1 MKITILSVGN
11 IKEKYL
17 KDAICEYS
25 KRISKYAKVEFVSV
39 SDEPIS
45 DNASV
50 KEMEQV
56 KNKEATKLLKVLPNN
71 SYTIALNLKG
81 EMLSS
86 EDLAKKILNVFCY
99 ISSNIVFVIGGSLG
113 LGDEI
118 LKVMDYHLC
127 FSKMTFPHQLMQ
139 VILLEQVYR
148 SFKINNNET
157 YHK

>member
-25 KRISKYAKVEFVSV
+25 KRISKYAKVEFINV

-45 DNASV
+45 DNASL
-50 KEMEQV
+50 KEIEQV
-56 KNKEATKLLKVLPNN
+56 KSKEATKLLKVIPAN
-71 SYTIALNLKG
+71 SYKIALNLKG

-86 EDLAKKILNVFCY
+86 EDLAKKILNIY
-99 ISSNIVFVIGGSLG
+99 SYHSSNIVFVIGGSLG
-113 LGDEI
+113 LGEEI
-118 LKVMDYHLC
+118 LKIMDYHLC

>member
-25 KRISKYAKVEFVSV
+25 KRISKYAKVEFISV
-39 SDEPIS
+39 GDEPIS

-71 SYTIALNLKG
+71 SYKIALNLKG

-86 EDLAKKILNVFCY
+86 EDLAKKILNVY
-99 ISSNIVFVIGGSLG
+99 SYNSSNIVFVIGGSLG

>member
-17 KDAICEYS
+17 KDAILEYS
-25 KRISKYAKVEFVSV
+25 KRISKYSDIEFINVL
-39 SDEPIS
+39 DEPIK
-45 DNASV
+45 DNASQ
-50 KEMEQV
+50 KEIEIV
-56 KNKEATKLLKVLPNN
+56 KNKEASKLIKKLPLN
-71 SYTIALNLKG
+71 SYKIALNLKG
-81 EMLSS
+81 KMLSS
-86 EDLAKKILNVFCY
+86 EELAEKMLDIYSYNN
-99 ISSNIVFVIGGSLG
+99 SHIVFVIGGSLG

-118 LKVMDYHLC
+118 LNMMDYHLC

-148 SFKINNNET
+148 AFKINNNET